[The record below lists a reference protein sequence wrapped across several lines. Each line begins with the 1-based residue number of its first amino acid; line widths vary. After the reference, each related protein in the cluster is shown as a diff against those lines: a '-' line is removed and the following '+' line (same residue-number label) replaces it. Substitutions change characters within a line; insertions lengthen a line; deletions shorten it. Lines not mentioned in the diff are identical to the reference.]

1 MQKIDNLIDY
11 FSYSSMSKLLSNQL
25 AFKKKYVLK
34 VYDDQ
39 MSSSGVVGQAGH
51 EALEAYYNGKTQ
63 EEAVQAGYDHI
74 AGVSDTEINYGSTGS
89 REKILK
95 EYSQAIQFYFEELP
109 EFHSIIGVEE
119 KILEEI
125 KTVDGQP
132 LGLPAKGFIDVLHRN
147 KLGELEIT
155 DHKFVRSYTSGD
167 VDDFSKFLQAM
178 FNYHLV
184 LAKHGEAPVRM
195 TFNECKISKNRDNTP
210 QIQPYTIDFKDGTYY
225 GDFAT
230 FYKLY
235 NTCTAYL
242 QNPDAIF
249 LPNPNDYFD
258 GQNSF
263 EVFRLG
269 IVDTDRPVSVRHKE
283 EQKRFVEKAFVASSY
298 NEAGNKSLTP
308 EEKIR
313 LKLNEFAMPVQMEET
328 HVGPS
333 VTQYTLTP
341 SKGIKMSSIAN
352 MSNDIALALG
362 AESVRIQ
369 APLFGTNLVG
379 IEASNIARTVIN
391 LDDSHFK
398 PGTLQIP
405 VGVDVFNKPVH
416 EDLADMPHLLI
427 AGATGSGKSVMLN
440 VLLTALTKQNTA
452 DKLKLVLID
461 PKRVELSQFGD
472 LPHLA
477 KPVIYD
483 ALEAVQALDEVVG
496 EMESRYKRLAK
507 AKVRSID
514 ELNAKSKSP
523 LAKMVVVVDEFADL
537 MMSDI
542 QPSVESMDIKAFNA
556 HLMNVID
563 ESPTGRLTQ
572 KATKEALK
580 RTLDKDTPPSAEE
593 SIIRLAQKARAVGIH
608 LVIATQRPSADVVT
622 GLIKANFPTKIAF
635 TTTSAVNSKII
646 LDQSGAETLTGKGDM
661 LFMHPKHKDVKRL
674 QGLYA

>member
-1 MQKIDNLIDY
+1 MQENLIDY

-34 VYDDQ
+34 VYDDK
-39 MSSSGVVGQAGH
+39 MSQSGVVGQAGH
-51 EALEAYYNGKTQ
+51 SALEAFYNGKAQ
-63 EEAVQAGYDHI
+63 EEAVQAGYDYI
-74 AGVSDTEINYGSTGS
+74 AGKSDMEINYGSTGS

-95 EYSQAIQFYFEELP
+95 EYSQAIQFYFQELP

-125 KTVDGQP
+125 KTIDGEK

-155 DHKFVRSYTSGD
+155 DHKFVRSYTNGD
-167 VDDFSKFLQAM
+167 VDDFPKYLQAM

-184 LAKHGEAPVRM
+184 LAKYGEAPVRM

-210 QIQPYTIDFKDGTYY
+210 QIQPYVIDFKDGTYY

-235 NTCTAYL
+235 NACTAYL

-263 EVFRLG
+263 EIFKLG

-298 NEAGNKSLTP
+298 NEAGSKSLTS
-308 EEKIR
+308 EERIR
-313 LKLNEFAMPVQMEET
+313 LKLNEFAMPVKMEET

-369 APLFGTNLVG
+369 APIFGTNLVG
-379 IEASNIARTVIN
+379 VEASNKVRTIVH
-391 LDDSHFK
+391 LDKAHIK
-398 PGTLQIP
+398 PGTMEIP

-440 VLLTALTKQNTA
+440 VLLTALTEQLTPQQ
-452 DKLKLVLID
+452 LELILID
-461 PKRVELSQFGD
+461 PKRVEMAQFAE

-477 KPVIYD
+477 KPVVYD
-483 ALEAVQALDEVVG
+483 ALQAVQALDEVVA

-523 LAKMVVVVDEFADL
+523 LTKMVVVVDEFADL

-542 QPSVESMDIKAFNA
+542 QPSVESMDVKAFKENLELA
-556 HLMNVID
+556 VFAPGT
-563 ESPTGRLTQ
+563 SGRLTQ
-572 KATKEALK
+572 KAVKEALK
-580 RTLDKDTPPSAEE
+580 TTLDKDTPPSAEE

-646 LDQSGAETLTGKGDM
+646 LDQTGAETLTGKGDM

-674 QGLYA
+674 QGFYV